1 MTNTQ
6 AWQPSATIA
15 VLKQRANV
23 LAKIRHFFK
32 EREVMEVDVPVLSHC
47 SVSDPFIDAIS
58 ASYRHYPQDSAQ
70 QFFLQSSPEY
80 AMKRLLAAG
89 SGCIYQMAKVFRN
102 GEVGRKHNPEF
113 TMLEWYRIGFDEQQ
127 LMAEVAALVTAI
139 TGINTFEKLT
149 YQQAFIDYLGVDITT
164 VNTATLEALM
174 RSRIE
179 IEAQLDRD
187 GWLNLLMSH
196 CIEPQLKGAVFIY
209 DYPAS
214 QAALAKLKKN
224 TASVSV
230 AARFEFFIN
239 GVELANGYHELTNAT
254 EQAQRFAADMQQRKE
269 LDLPQNPTDQRLVAA
284 LESGMPECAGVALGI
299 DRLLMIALDKQH
311 ISEVLPFDFSR
322 A

>member
-1 MTNTQ
+1 MINTQ

-15 VLKQRANV
+15 VLKQRANA

-47 SVSDPFIDAIS
+47 AVSDPFIDTICT
-58 ASYRHYPQDSAQ
+58 SYQHYPQDSAQ
-70 QFFLQSSPEY
+70 QCFLQSSPEY

-102 GEVGRKHNPEF
+102 GEVGHKHNPEF

-127 LMAEVAALVTAI
+127 LMDEVAALVTDV
-139 TGINTFEKLT
+139 TGLNAFKKLT
-149 YQQAFIDYLGVDITT
+149 YQQVFIDYLDVDI
-164 VNTATLEALM
+164 NTAKTSELEALM

-179 IEAQLDRD
+179 IDAQLDRD

-196 CIEPQLKGAVFIY
+196 CIEPELKGAVFIY

-214 QAALAKLKKN
+214 QAALAKVKTN
-224 TASVSV
+224 SVGVRV
-230 AARFEFFIN
+230 AARFELFIN

-254 EQAQRFAADMQQRKE
+254 EQAQRFAADIQQRKE

-284 LESGMPECAGVALGI
+284 LEAGMPECAGVALGI

-311 ISEVLPFDFSR
+311 ISEVLPFDFTR